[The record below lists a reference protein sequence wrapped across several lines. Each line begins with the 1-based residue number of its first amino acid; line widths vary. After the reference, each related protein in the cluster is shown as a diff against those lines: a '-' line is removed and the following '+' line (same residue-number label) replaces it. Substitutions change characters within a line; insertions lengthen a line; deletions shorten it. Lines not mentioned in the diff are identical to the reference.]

1 MNTRKYYIALF
12 LALFFTVTSIY
23 GQIRVKGTVLDDSR
37 TYPIESVSVM
47 STNGGFTITDTLGH
61 YQLLVSDKDS
71 IWFSYLGKPTPKFP
85 VAKIADVSQFNIAL
99 KLKMDV
105 LQEVRVHAHNYKEDS
120 IENRRNYASIFNYH
134 KVTVGSMTSIGPTGA
149 GIDLDELIRL
159 FQFKK
164 NKATLKF
171 QQRLIQQEHDKFVD
185 HRFNKPLVRNLTG
198 LDGAELDAFMQ
209 KYRPSFEF
217 TSFSNDYDFRLYIKK
232 AFEDYKKHPIAS
244 NKTF

>member
-1 MNTRKYYIALF
+1 MNTAKRNTILF
-12 LALFFTVTSIY
+12 LAIFTSFSSIY
-23 GQIRVKGTVLDDSR
+23 GQIRVKGRVLDDSR

-61 YQLLVSDKDS
+61 YQILVSDKDS
-71 IWFSYLGKPTPKFP
+71 IWFSYLGKPTPKFA
-85 VAKIADVSQFNIAL
+85 VSKIADFTQFDIAL

-105 LQEVRVHAHNYKEDS
+105 MQEVRIHARNYKEDS
-120 IENRRNYASIFNYH
+120 IQNRRDYASIFNYH

-171 QQRLIQQEHDKFVD
+171 QQRLIEQEHEKFVD

-198 LDGAELDAFMQ
+198 LDGTELEAFMQ

-232 AFEDYKKHPIAS
+232 AFEDYKRHPFVS